1 MAVAMISGMKHKRL
15 NSLAWAA
22 LVLAGA
28 AVHAMPPGA
37 LTVEHAWARPT
48 VVGQQAGGAYVI
60 LHNAGATA
68 DRLLGGST
76 PAAERV
82 EVHEMRM
89 DGSVMRM
96 RELAALELPAGKS
109 TKLEPG
115 GLHLMLMG
123 LKAPLKVG
131 DQVPLKLR
139 FEKAGEVE
147 VMLQVQV
154 KPAAPMHKH

>member
-1 MAVAMISGMKHKRL
+1 MISGMKTKLL
-15 NSLAWAA
+15 NSLAFAA

-28 AVHAMPPGA
+28 AVHAAPPA
-37 LTVEHAWARPT
+37 VLKAEQAWARPT
-48 VVGQQAGGAYVI
+48 VAGQQAGGAYVI
-60 LHNAGATA
+60 LHNGGATA

-115 GLHLMLMG
+115 GRHLMLMG

-131 DQVPLKLR
+131 DKVPLKLR
-139 FEKAGEVE
+139 FEKAGEIE
-147 VMLQVQV
+147 VVLLVQTR
-154 KPAAPMHKH
+154 PAAAADAHKH

>member
-1 MAVAMISGMKHKRL
+1 MISGMKHKLL
-15 NSLAWAA
+15 NSLAFAA

-28 AVHAMPPGA
+28 AVHAAPPGA
-37 LTVEHAWARPT
+37 LKAEQAWARPT
-48 VVGQQAGGAYVI
+48 GAGQQAGGAYVI
-60 LHNAGATA
+60 LHNGGATA

-109 TKLEPG
+109 TRLEPG

-139 FEKAGEVE
+139 FEKAGEIGV
-147 VMLQVQV
+147 VLLVQTR
-154 KPAAPMHKH
+154 PAAAADAHKH

>member
-1 MAVAMISGMKHKRL
+1 MIPGMKHL
-15 NSLAWAA
+15 LLQSLVVAAA
-22 LVLAGA
+22 LVA
-28 AVHAMPPGA
+28 PGVNA
-37 LTVEHAWARPT
+37 QTPAPATLKVEQPWTRPT
-48 VVGQQAGGAYVI
+48 VVGQQAGGAYLT
-60 LHNAGATA
+60 LHNAAATS

-89 DGSVMRM
+89 DGNVMRM
-96 RELAALELPAGKS
+96 REVAAIELPPGKP

-123 LKAPLKVG
+123 LKAPLKAG
-131 DQVPLKLR
+131 DKVPLKLR

-147 VMLQVQV
+147 VVFVVQAR
-154 KPAAPMHKH
+154 PAAMTDAHKH